1 MSENA
6 RLASTNTL
14 VDEAYQ
20 SLKKD
25 IIEEY
30 LPAGEKINLNTLC
43 TRYGTSPTPI
53 KQALNRLIAE
63 GLIESIPRKGCRVRP
78 FNWAWVD
85 ERFEIRMMMEL
96 YFAPQTTAA
105 VKPARCFRPVLSK
118 TWRKIWSWPGI
129 TPARRTTS
137 APTSWTGSFTSC

>member
-96 YFAPQTTAA
+96 YFAPQT
-105 VKPARCFRPVLSK
+105 RSEE
-118 TWRKIWSWPGI
+118 
-129 TPARRTTS
+129 RR
-137 APTSWTGSFTSC
+137 